1 MVIDYLFDNVSVVS
15 GLLMLD
21 IAVLSQMAAA
31 GEEIC
36 FYAIVCEKDKLCKY
50 KYCIDAEKLYSLL
63 QGLEFMQKS
72 GDSTNRTEALIN
84 DNQPYLVPN
93 PAHSRVSIAGYES
106 SIVDIAVMDMNGRHV
121 AAFGNTDSFDTTGLR
136 AGMYIVRVNYK
147 NVNGKS
153 QVVYL
158 KLIKE

>member
-1 MVIDYLFDNVSVVS
+1 MKK
-15 GLLMLD
+15 
-21 IAVLSQMAAA
+21 
-31 GEEIC
+31 IC
-36 FYAIVCEKDKLCKY
+36 FLFIVIIGFPICSRAQYFDWIETYTGSDVSEGSSFN
-50 KYCIDAEKLYSLL
+50 CIDAEKLYSLL
-63 QGLEFMQKS
+63 QELEFMQKS
-72 GDSTNRTEALIN
+72 CDSTNRTEALIN

-121 AAFGNTDSFDTTGLR
+121 AAFGNTDSFDATGLR
-136 AGMYIVRVNYK
+136 AGMYIVRVNYR